1 MKLGQS
7 VNITTYNSTRNTF
20 FFFFFFK
27 NSFEC
32 VFFVSPLNDISSKVM
47 EGVFRGYIL

>member
-7 VNITTYNSTRNTF
+7 VNITTTYNSTRNTF
-20 FFFFFFK
+20 FFFL